1 MQQNRSKRYRASAE
15 QVDRK
20 KAYSLNDAMATLK
33 KFQSTKFDQTVTVSF
48 RLGVDPKQ
56 SDQMVRGTCPL
67 PHGSGKKVRVLVFA
81 EGKAADS
88 AKEAGAEFVGFKDLI
103 QRVQE
108 GFQDFDVAVATPA
121 AMAEVRKLGKVLGPR
136 GLMPNPKT
144 GTVTDDTAKAVQ
156 EVKAG
161 RVEFKLDKNGNV
173 AVPVGKFSFTESALV
188 VKNSFLKR
196 AMSDSGLPDV
206 ADKLSG
212 QTAIVLGQKDVAP
225 VAKILKTFA
234 AEFKVAALKIGVIDK
249 SVLSAR
255 EIEALAD
262 LPSRE
267 VLLAQLLGLLMSPAT
282 KLVRLLNEPGAS
294 LARLLNA
301 KAQKEG
307 KTAEASA

>member
-1 MQQNRSKRYRASAE
+1 MRPEKANIVSDLAARLNRSP
-15 QVDRK
+15 
-20 KAYSLNDAMATLK
+20 
-33 KFQSTKFDQTVTVSF
+33 F
-48 RLGVDPKQ
+48 
-56 SDQMVRGTCPL
+56 
-67 PHGSGKKVRVLVFA
+67 VLVTDYQRMKVDQFGDLRSRLA
-81 EGKAADS
+81 P
-88 AKEAGAEFVGFKDLI
+88 AGAE
-103 QRVQE
+103 
-108 GFQDFDVAVATPA
+108 
-121 AMAEVRKLGKVLGPR
+121 VR
-136 GLMPNPKT
+136 
-144 GTVTDDTAKAVQ
+144 
-156 EVKAG
+156 
-161 RVEFKLDKNGNV
+161 
-173 AVPVGKFSFTESALV
+173 V

-212 QTAIVLGQKDVAP
+212 QTAIVMGDKDVAP
-225 VAKILKTFA
+225 VAKILKMFA

-249 SVLSAR
+249 SILSAQ

-307 KTAEASA
+307 KPTEASA